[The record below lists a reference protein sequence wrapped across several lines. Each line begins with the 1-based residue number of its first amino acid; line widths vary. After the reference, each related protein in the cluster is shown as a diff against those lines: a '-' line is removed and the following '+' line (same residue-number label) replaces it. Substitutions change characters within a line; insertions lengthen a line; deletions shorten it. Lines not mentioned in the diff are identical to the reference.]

1 MGDVGSMEEE
11 PGRLGDVSAPY
22 RSRDERRMLAARRLS
37 SERDCW
43 LVTSHADHG
52 PYVVPISFL
61 VVETDVYLATH
72 QHRPTVRNVRAES
85 RVLLVLPGH
94 GDAVWAQWQC
104 VVLELDEVEPT
115 VLGRYVDKAGWSPAG
130 AGPGFVMLRVSL
142 SSVLCS
148 RSPAEDTDRVV
159 WRAGDPVAW

>member
-1 MGDVGSMEEE
+1 MEQEL
-11 PGRLGDVSAPY
+11 GRLGDVAAPY
-22 RSRDERRMLAARRLS
+22 RSRDERRTLAARRLS

-43 LVTSHADHG
+43 LVTCDADHG

-61 VVETDVYLATH
+61 VVATDVYLATN

-94 GDAVWAQWQC
+94 GDAVWAQGLC
-104 VVLELDEVEPT
+104 VVLELDQVEPT
-115 VLGRYVDKAGWSPAG
+115 VMRRYVDKAGWSPVEAG
-130 AGPGFVMLRVSL
+130 QDFVMLRVSL
-142 SSVLCS
+142 SNLLCS
-148 RSPAEDTDRVV
+148 RSPAEDADRVV